1 MGKFSDNLR
10 RTRKGLALTQD
21 QVGEACGLSG
31 KYVGEL
37 ERGEASPTLETV
49 EKVARGLNVDLLVL
63 IGDDADRLDRAEV
76 RAEIV
81 KGLDGLDDDR
91 LRLMLRIVRITTR

>member
-10 RTRKGLALTQD
+10 RTRKGLVLTQD

-49 EKVARGLNVDLLVL
+49 EKVARGLKVDLLVL
-63 IGDDADRLDRAEV
+63 VGDDADRLGTAEV
-76 RAEIV
+76 RAAIV
-81 KGLDGLDDDR
+81 KALDELDERTLRQVLRMVR
-91 LRLMLRIVRITTR
+91 LAAR